1 MDFSISEL
9 SALGQVILIDL
20 VLAGDNAI
28 AIGLAAAG
36 VDPKVRNKVIAAGI
50 AIAVVMRIGFA
61 AITSELLGV
70 PGIAFFGGVILAW
83 VAWRFFA
90 DLAHLN
96 KAADAPPHEA
106 TEANPT
112 APEVH
117 KPLGAA
123 ILQITLADLS
133 MSLDNVL
140 AVAGAAVGH
149 TWVLVAGLLLSI
161 ALMGVAAALLA
172 RLLHRYAWIGWVG
185 LAVIVYVAIKLMV
198 DGWDSMIAIFI

>member
-1 MDFSISEL
+1 MDFSLSEL

-61 AITSELLGV
+61 AITSELLEV

-90 DLAHLN
+90 DLAHLAG
-96 KAADAPPHEA
+96 KKDEPPHEA

-112 APEVH
+112 GPEIH

-149 TWVLVAGLLLSI
+149 TWVLVAGLLFSI

-185 LAVIVYVAIKLMV
+185 LAVIVYVAVKLMV
-198 DGWDSMIAIFI
+198 DGWDSMIAIFA

>member
-61 AITSELLGV
+61 AITSELLSV
-70 PGIAFFGGVILAW
+70 PGIAFFGGVILSW

-90 DLAHLN
+90 DLAHLA
-96 KAADAPPHEA
+96 KKDDAPPHEA

-112 APEVH
+112 GPEIH

-149 TWVLVAGLLLSI
+149 LWVLVVGLLLSI
-161 ALMGVAAALLA
+161 AMMGVAAALLA

-185 LAVIVYVAIKLMV
+185 LAVIVYVAVKLMV
-198 DGWDSMIAIFI
+198 DGWDSMIAIFV